1 MLLLPSP
8 QELGLDVPCNF
19 PVLGNLLEYNI
30 NNAVGSLKTCAAC
43 ESNMSLIYI
52 KSSVYSDLSL
62 SFSAKGC
69 CLSHKQVPQQDFCLL
84 GLEQNWTREN
94 RKLTTA

>member
-43 ESNMSLIYI
+43 ESNMSLI
-52 KSSVYSDLSL
+52 
-62 SFSAKGC
+62 
-69 CLSHKQVPQQDFCLL
+69 
-84 GLEQNWTREN
+84 
-94 RKLTTA
+94 